1 MSLTPVIPKERPDHP
16 SLDYEVLRAEGI
28 RHLENLATEL
38 WTDFNAHDPGI
49 TFLEL
54 LSYAITDLGYR
65 TRKLPIADL
74 LAGGKEKAF
83 FEVPEILPCAP
94 VTACDYRKLLID
106 VEGVKNA
113 WVEKYTGIA
122 IFTDKGHAY
131 GLWAED
137 KFRFRGIG
145 VYDPENGTWTPDHQ
159 KILAFLEEYYREYPA
174 KGKKDKIDEALKW
187 IDMWASGGVSR
198 DTCACIGFDPDALF
212 DPCQTPEK
220 CPVPEIPE
228 PLDESEQCALL
239 FALLCRYGYTSLS
252 LKTIDDTNEDDPH
265 WLHLNGLVKLTLDLD
280 DEIDPENES
289 ETRPI
294 VERAMKRLHAN
305 RFLGHDYLE
314 PPLIVGKL
322 PVAVCLHIEVK
333 NGVNVVDAAAEAL
346 WQIEQHLTP
355 TLRFY
360 TFKEMLAKGYGIDDI
375 YNGPLLDHGFLDN
388 AEVDK
393 AQLLTHFRHSDLTN
407 AATADP
413 HVLNVLELKVKVYP
427 DKQFQVKTAYQIFS
441 PNPAPDADPK
451 NPTELSRPLKP
462 VIDLCAS
469 CIYVTQN
476 GRRCEIREEALA
488 DALNLK
494 RLLAECHDTPGGP
507 ELPVGL
513 LRPDLSEYRSVQYDL
528 PGVYG
533 VGDFGV
539 TSDTPAH
546 KKGARKQL
554 QAYLAFFDQI
564 LAAYLLQLGEVR
576 RLFAVEQDPTL
587 PTYQTADLGGI
598 PGMPEI
604 IDKTKPFSV
613 ESQATREDRRNRLLD
628 HLLARFG
635 EAFSDYAAALAG
647 ACKGSKNNGFSE
659 DFADF
664 LQAKADFLREIP
676 DLGYGRGKAYN
687 YRGGKDKKVWNTANV
702 AGVKKRVHRLLGLKG
717 SWAQQSLL
725 TKPAY
730 RLDIVQVTGKQGVK
744 QYQIVFKVLPENL
757 PPDADI
763 PFGGAL
769 LRSPRYTSL
778 KATQDKRDDL
788 YSHIWNKDLYNT
800 GAHPREDDQQT
811 VLFTLN
817 GKMELYGDPLGETEA
832 EDLLEYILDLVSFET
847 GSDKEGFH
855 VLEHILLRPNDPDD
869 QLLEIALG
877 CEPQYTPND
886 PYSSWLSVVLPAW
899 PDRFADPAFRKH
911 FEQTFRREM
920 PAELAARFCWFDK
933 EKMREF
939 EERYMAWM
947 EAKAAC
953 TPDECHVTE
962 AANALIEWLNLNPC
976 SCSCHHCCEADEA
989 CDECREC
996 DNEQLK
1002 LKNYAG

>member
-1 MSLTPVIPKERPDHP
+1 MPLTPVIPKGRPDHP

-94 VTACDYRKLLID
+94 VTARDYRKLLID
-106 VEGVKNA
+106 VDGVKNA
-113 WVEKYTGIA
+113 WVEKHTGPVL
-122 IFTDKGHAY
+122 FTHKGIDY
-131 GLWAED
+131 GIWAED

-145 VYDPENGTWTPDHQ
+145 VYNPASNTWTPDEE
-159 KILAFLEEYYREYPA
+159 KISDFLQSYYGKDPVPVSA
-174 KGKKDKIDEALKW
+174 KDW
-187 IDMWASGGVSR
+187 IRNWIRDGV
-198 DTCACIGFDPDALF
+198 DNTTCACIGIDPADVFDECL
-212 DPCQTPEK
+212 TPEK
-220 CPVPEIPE
+220 CQVPEIQPQ
-228 PLDESEQCALL
+228 PDESGKCALL
-239 FALLCRYGYTSLS
+239 FHLFCQFAYTP
-252 LKTIDDTNEDDPH
+252 LKVEQVSDANKDDAH
-265 WLHLNGLVKLTLDLD
+265 WLHLNGLTKLTLDLD

-294 VERAMKRLHAN
+294 VERAMKRLQAN

-314 PPLIVGKL
+314 PPAIVGKL
-322 PVAVCLHIEVK
+322 PVAICLHIEVK
-333 NGVNVVDAAAEAL
+333 TGVNVVDAAAEAL

-360 TFKEMLAKGYGIDDI
+360 TFKEMRDKGYGIDEI

-388 AEVDK
+388 TEVDK

-427 DKQFQVKTAYQIFS
+427 KKQFEVKTTYQIFT
-441 PNPAPDADPK
+441 PNPASDADPHD
-451 NPTELSRPLKP
+451 PTQLSRPLKP
-462 VIDLCAS
+462 VIDICGS
-469 CIYVTQN
+469 CVYVTQN
-476 GRRCEIREEALA
+476 GVRCEIREEALA
-488 DALNLK
+488 DALHLK
-494 RLLAECHDTPGGP
+494 RLLAECHDMPGGP
-507 ELPVGL
+507 ELPVGM

-539 TSDTPAH
+539 TDDTPAF

-576 RLFAVEQDPTL
+576 RLFAVDQNPAL
-587 PTYQTADLGGI
+587 PTYQTANLSSI

-604 IDKTKPFSV
+604 IDKAKPFSV
-613 ESQATREDRRNRLLD
+613 ESKATREDRRNRLLD

-635 EAFSDYAAALAG
+635 EAFSDYAATLAS

-664 LQAKADFLREIP
+664 LQAKTDFLREIP
-676 DLGYGRGKAYN
+676 DLGYGRGKGYD
-687 YRGGKDKKVWNTANV
+687 YRGGKQKKVWNTDNV
-702 AGVKKRVHRLLGLKG
+702 AGVKKRVHLLLGLKG

-757 PPDADI
+757 PPGTDI
-763 PFGGAL
+763 PYGGSL

-800 GAHPREDDQQT
+800 GEHPREDGQQT
-811 VLFTLN
+811 ALFTLS
-817 GKMELYGDPLGETEA
+817 GKMELYGDPLSAVEA
-832 EDLLEYILDLVSFET
+832 EDLLEYIRNLVSFET
-847 GSDKEGFH
+847 GADKEGFH

-886 PYSSWLSVVLPAW
+886 PYSSWLSVVLPDW
-899 PDRFADPAFRKH
+899 PERFADPAFRKH
-911 FEQTFRREM
+911 FEQVFRREM
-920 PAELAARFCWFDK
+920 PAELAARFCWFSK

-939 EERYMAWM
+939 EERYMAWV

-962 AANALIEWLNLNPC
+962 TANALIEWLNNNPC
-976 SCSCHHCCEADEA
+976 SCSCHQCCETDEA

-1002 LKNYAG
+1002 LKDYAGQ